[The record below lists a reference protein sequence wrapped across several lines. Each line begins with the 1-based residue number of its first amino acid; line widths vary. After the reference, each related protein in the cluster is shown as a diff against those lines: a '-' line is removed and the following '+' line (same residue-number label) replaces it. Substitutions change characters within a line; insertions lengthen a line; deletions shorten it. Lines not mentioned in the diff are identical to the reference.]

1 LQVDARDGYSL
12 GMVEKEQPPPV
23 PFRFLNHEEFG
34 ALSQAERIKYLQ
46 LAIEAVKSGAPMQTT
61 PIKDK
66 R

>member
-1 LQVDARDGYSL
+1 
-12 GMVEKEQPPPV
+12 MVQKEQPQPV